1 MIVGRNGRVDRN
13 VRNGRVGRNVRNS
26 NGKIMGKQGMGMQ
39 RI

>member
-26 NGKIMGKQGMGMQ
+26 NGKIMGKQGMGIQ